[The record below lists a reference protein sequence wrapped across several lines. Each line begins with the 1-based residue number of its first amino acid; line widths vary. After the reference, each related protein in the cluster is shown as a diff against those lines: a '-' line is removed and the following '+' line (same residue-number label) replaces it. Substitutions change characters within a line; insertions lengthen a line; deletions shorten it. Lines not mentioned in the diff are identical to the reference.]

1 MGILEISFLYFQY
14 QWNTNDSFAN
24 VYIVHSPHSQYKLL
38 NNNDYRMINIV
49 DVEALGKIQY
59 RAVVTYDF
67 EMFFVKQRII

>member
-1 MGILEISFLYFQY
+1 M
-14 QWNTNDSFAN
+14 
-24 VYIVHSPHSQYKLL
+24 VHSPHSQYKLL